1 MSTYFLKFAVLSE
14 ITDIKFTE
22 RHLTHGKESE
32 NGTYRYCVCVFIYIC
47 ETCPFNKYPP
57 L

>member
-32 NGTYRYCVCVFIYIC
+32 NGTYRYCVCVYIYM
-47 ETCPFNKYPP
+47 
-57 L
+57 